1 MSVVFN
7 RTELGGVTVRF
18 FFKRA
23 DAINR
28 ANAHTRGTNQQHNAV
43 HTSQGWLVE
52 NAVTKELF
60 DIDGK
65 LPENTNVGSIRR

>member
-1 MSVVFN
+1 MVVFN
-7 RTELGGVTVRF
+7 RVVVGTSTVRF

-28 ANAHTRGTNQQHNAV
+28 ANAHTKAAQQQHNAV
-43 HTSQGWLVE
+43 QTKDGWLVE
-52 NAVTKELF
+52 NSVTKELF

-65 LPENTNVGSIRR
+65 LPEKTDVGPIRR